1 VAARVHAARGLQAAR
16 AAGTGALANADLD
29 GEQVRTHA
37 RPDQDGARLLAS
49 AMDRLGLTGRG
60 HDRILRVA
68 RTLADL
74 EGLAG
79 VAARHVAEAL
89 QFRRCAGDT

>member
-1 VAARVHAARGLQAAR
+1 
-16 AAGTGALANADLD
+16 
-29 GEQVRTHA
+29 
-37 RPDQDGARLLAS
+37 
-49 AMDRLGLTGRG
+49 MDRLGLTGRG

-74 EGLAG
+74 EGIAD

-89 QFRRCAGDT
+89 QFRRCGIDT